1 MFKLLLWDSVYD
13 SVGKLGSNVLTGN
26 VDRLGSYSECLS
38 TRSPKGSFRGQYCK
52 LHILQVS
59 GENVHVFALKGRDCK
74 IHITVLIDC
83 VP

>member
-1 MFKLLLWDSVYD
+1 MYD